1 MSKLP
6 RPPAPSAHRRA
17 IEMVVF
23 LTLSALGIYALGNGF
38 NGLSR
43 SGGAGDLVWL
53 AVAGLAIMILC
64 SQMGRVH
71 DSWPRRGKVRR
82 DLAQPGAAADSNVTP
97 RPTKSGE
104 DRSGV

>member
-1 MSKLP
+1 MSKPP
-6 RPPAPSAHRRA
+6 RPPAPPTRRRA
-17 IEMVVF
+17 IEMVIF
-23 LTLSALGIYALGNGF
+23 LTVSALGIYALGNGLK
-38 NGLSR
+38 GLSK

-53 AVAGLAIMILC
+53 AIVGLAIMILC

-82 DLAQPGAAADSNVTP
+82 DLARLGAVADSNVTP
-97 RPTKSGE
+97 RPTQSGE